1 MLNLISTPRT
11 PLGSRMSRAAAFAL
25 AAAACVGTSNS
36 SRASD
41 HLDTPSVTTNPQAD
55 IGDVYAW
62 TSYTGRQLNLVMTI
76 VGHSFSDRLKYTFHI
91 DSGTRFGHTTATTL
105 VECRFPAPNR
115 AECSVGGAADTA
127 SGDASQPEGVYGKHH
142 RFRVYAG
149 TRDDP
154 FFNNVRGTR
163 AAYQVADTALH
174 NGAVADAAGC
184 PGFAPATSKA
194 IFEQWGHTSGGPAS
208 NFLAGWT
215 TSAIVISVDLP
226 LVTPGGKLVA
236 VWATTSIGGRQIDRA
251 ARPLTG
257 NALLGTV
264 ASEEVSNRLKEEYNA
279 ATPRMSGQFVHEI
292 EQGLALYDAF
302 DGKCGN
308 QLLAKKEAPSPERYR
323 ALAEMLA
330 DDRLWVDTESTICL
344 QLFAVELTSLAG
356 QSERVIDC
364 GGRTPLYNA
373 ANVYRSLLV
382 DGTTTSVD
390 DGVDQDDKTQS
401 ETEFPFLAAPA
412 ASAAPASSAAPTP
425 SLSPPPS
432 DTQQ

>member
-1 MLNLISTPRT
+1 MLNSLSTPRIGRI
-11 PLGSRMSRAAAFAL
+11 PRAAALAL
-25 AAAACVGTSNS
+25 AAVVCAGTGTL

-55 IGDVYAW
+55 IGDLYAW

-76 VGHSFSDRLKYTFHI
+76 VGHGFSDRLKYTFHV
-91 DSGTRFGHTTATTL
+91 DSGNRFGHTTATTL
-105 VECRFPAPNR
+105 IECHFPSRNTT
-115 AECSVGGAADTA
+115 ECSVGAADSA
-127 SGDASQPEGVYGKHH
+127 SGDASRSEGLYGKHH
-142 RFRVYAG
+142 RFRVFAG

-154 FFNNVRGTR
+154 FFNNVKGTR
-163 AAYQVADTALH
+163 AAYQVAATALH
-174 NGAVADAAGC
+174 DGAVADAAGC
-184 PGFAPATSKA
+184 PGFDHATSAA
-194 IFEQWGHTSGGPAS
+194 IFDQWRHTSGGPAS

-215 TSAIVISVDLP
+215 SSAIVVSVDLP
-226 LVTPGGKLVA
+226 LVTPGGTIVA
-236 VWATTSIGGRQIDRA
+236 VWATTSIGNRQIDRA

-257 NALLGTV
+257 NALLGTL
-264 ASEEVSNRLKEEYNA
+264 ATEEISNQLKEDYNA
-279 ATPRMSGQFVHEI
+279 ATPSSSAQFVHEI

-308 QLLAKKEAPSPERYR
+308 QLLAKSGAPAPGRYR

-330 DDRLWVDTESTICL
+330 DDRLWVNTESTLCL
-344 QLFAVELTSLAG
+344 QLFAVELTTLAR

-390 DGVDQDDKTQS
+390 DGVDRDDGTPS
-401 ETEFPFLAAPA
+401 ETDFPFLAAPGARDEPATASRSGA
-412 ASAAPASSAAPTP
+412 ASA
-425 SLSPPPS
+425 S